1 MSRKPN
7 TFGGGARTNVNGLYF
22 EQTTSLDNA
31 LTNAGYRVEKHEVYD
46 KGNKVGLSVSQN
58 KFYKKFLEENGID
71 YSTYNSKKWRPDEC
85 FVNFKNKTVYIIEK
99 KFQNCSGSVDEKLP
113 SCDFKKKEYVKLC
126 VPINFKVEYLY
137 IFNDWFTRPE
147 YRDTLQYI
155 KDVGCHY
162 FYNKVPLGFLGLQE
176 PTIYKL

>member
-7 TFGGGARTNVNGLYF
+7 TFGGGARTNVNGLSF
-22 EQTTSLDNA
+22 EQTTSLDDA
-31 LTNAGYRVEKHEVYD
+31 LKDAGYRVEEYEVYNKND
-46 KGNKVGLSVSQN
+46 KIGLSVGKIN
-58 KFYKKFLEENGID
+58 FYNFFLKENGID
-71 YSTYNSKKWRPDEC
+71 YSAFNSKQWRPDEC
-85 FVNFKNKTVYIIEK
+85 FVNFKNRTVYIIEK
-99 KFQNCSGSVDEKLP
+99 KFQHCSGSVDEKLP
-113 SCDFKKKEYVKLC
+113 NCDFKKKEYEKLC
-126 VPINFKVEYLY
+126 HQIDFKVEYLY

>member
-7 TFGGGARTNVNGLYF
+7 TFGGGARTNVNGLSF
-22 EQTTSLDNA
+22 EQTTSLDDA
-31 LTNAGYRVEKHEVYD
+31 LKDAGYRVEEYEVYNKND
-46 KGNKVGLSVSQN
+46 KIGLSVGKIN
-58 KFYKKFLEENGID
+58 FYNFFLKENGID
-71 YSTYNSKKWRPDEC
+71 YSAFNSKQWRPDEC
-85 FVNFKNKTVYIIEK
+85 FVNFKNRTVYIIEK
-99 KFQNCSGSVDEKLP
+99 KFQHCSGSVDEKLP
-113 SCDFKKKEYVKLC
+113 NCDFKKKEYEKLC
-126 VPINFKVEYLY
+126 HPIDFKVEYLY

>member
-7 TFGGGARTNVNGLYF
+7 TFGGGARTNVNGLSF
-22 EQTTSLDNA
+22 EQTTSLDDA
-31 LTNAGYRVEKHEVYD
+31 LKDAGYRVEEYEVYNKND
-46 KGNKVGLSVSQN
+46 KIGLSVGKIN
-58 KFYKKFLEENGID
+58 FYNFFLKEKGID
-71 YSTYNSKKWRPDEC
+71 DSAFNSKQWRPDEC
-85 FVNFKNKTVYIIEK
+85 FVNFKNRTVYIIEK
-99 KFQNCSGSVDEKLP
+99 KFQHCSGSVDEKLP
-113 SCDFKKKEYVKLC
+113 NCDFKKKEYEKLC
-126 VPINFKVEYLY
+126 HPIDFKVEYLY

>member
-31 LTNAGYRVEKHEVYD
+31 LTNAGYRVEKHKVYD

-71 YSTYNSKKWRPDEC
+71 YSTYNSKKCRPDEC
-85 FVNFKNKTVYIIEK
+85 FVNFKNKTFYII
-99 KFQNCSGSVDEKLP
+99 
-113 SCDFKKKEYVKLC
+113 
-126 VPINFKVEYLY
+126 
-137 IFNDWFTRPE
+137 
-147 YRDTLQYI
+147 
-155 KDVGCHY
+155 
-162 FYNKVPLGFLGLQE
+162 
-176 PTIYKL
+176 

>member
-7 TFGGGARTNVNGLYF
+7 TFGGGARTNVNGLSF
-22 EQTTSLDNA
+22 EQTTSLDDA
-31 LTNAGYRVEKHEVYD
+31 LKDAGYRVEEYEVYNKND
-46 KGNKVGLSVSQN
+46 KIGLSVGKIN
-58 KFYKKFLEENGID
+58 FYNFFLNGID
-71 YSTYNSKKWRPDEC
+71 YSAFNSKQWRPDEC
-85 FVNFKNKTVYIIEK
+85 FVNFKNRTVYIIEK
-99 KFQNCSGSVDEKLP
+99 KFQHCSGSVDEKLP
-113 SCDFKKKEYVKLC
+113 NCDFKKKEYEKLC
-126 VPINFKVEYLY
+126 HPIDFKVEYLY

>member
-7 TFGGGARTNVNGLYF
+7 TFGGGARTNVNGLSF
-22 EQTTSLDNA
+22 EQTTSLDDA
-31 LTNAGYRVEKHEVYD
+31 LKDAGYRVEEYEVYNKND
-46 KGNKVGLSVSQN
+46 KIGLSVGKIN
-58 KFYKKFLEENGID
+58 FYNFFLKENGID
-71 YSTYNSKKWRPDEC
+71 YSAFNSKQWRPDEC
-85 FVNFKNKTVYIIEK
+85 FVNFKNRTVYIIEK
-99 KFQNCSGSVDEKLP
+99 KFQHCSGSVDEKLP
-113 SCDFKKKEYVKLC
+113 NCDFKKKEYEKLC
-126 VPINFKVEYLY
+126 HPIDFKVEYLY

-162 FYNKVPLGFLGLQE
+162 FYNKVPLGFLVLQE